1 MSKEAVMISD
11 NKKKI
16 QLVKNKYKNMSMS
29 DETAMKIVRLNTLNS
44 VLKVATGVVGLVT
57 VIDYFIPDPVLGL
70 DEVALTAITGLLGY
84 SSSLVD
90 NKIDK
95 IAASDDAELKME
107 EINNL
112 ANKLNDVAGKVKN
125 QTPDTPHW
133 HSW

>member
-1 MSKEAVMISD
+1 MSKEAVMISE

-16 QLVKNKYKNMSMS
+16 EIVKNKYKNMSMS

-44 VLKVATGVVGLVT
+44 VLKAATGVVGLVT

-70 DEVALTAITGLLGY
+70 DEAALTAITTLLGY

-112 ANKLNDVAGKVKN
+112 ANKLSDVAGKVKKQN
-125 QTPDTPHW
+125 PNTNTK
-133 HSW
+133 

>member
-1 MSKEAVMISD
+1 MSKEAVMISE

-16 QLVKNKYKNMSMS
+16 EIVKNKYKNMSMS
-29 DETAMKIVRLNTLNS
+29 DDTAMKIVRLNTLNS
-44 VLKVATGVVGLVT
+44 VLKAATGVVGLVT

-70 DEVALTAITGLLGY
+70 DEAALTAITTLLGY

-112 ANKLNDVAGKVKN
+112 ANKLSDVAGKVKKQN
-125 QTPDTPHW
+125 PNTK
-133 HSW
+133 

>member
-1 MSKEAVMISD
+1 MSKEAVIIPEK
-11 NKKKI
+11 KKKI
-16 QLVKNKYKNMSMS
+16 EKVKAKYKNMSMS

-44 VLKVATGVVGLVT
+44 ILKAATGAVGLVT
-57 VIDYFIPDPVLGL
+57 VIDYFVLDPVLGL
-70 DEVALTAITGLLGY
+70 DEAALTAITTLLGY

-112 ANKLNDVAGKVKN
+112 ANKLSDVAGKVKKQN
-125 QTPDTPHW
+125 PNTNTK
-133 HSW
+133 